1 MTISSNRLIRESL
14 RELQQR
20 LPQGWT
26 ASDAAPTPTPTP
38 ALPVLTVTA
47 PDLRASV
54 LTLCV
59 RTSLE
64 PRGVRALVEGVD
76 GAPADARL
84 LVVAP
89 YLSARTRELLRE
101 AEVGYLDLTGN
112 ARLTLSDPGLYINT
126 HGAEEDPNRDERPAR
141 SLRGVKAGRIALA
154 LIENLITPGVREL
167 AALTATDPGYVSRVI
182 SLLETEALLRRGGK
196 GSATEVAW
204 PALLRRWA
212 QDAPLASRGAIGTYL
227 APRGLGALQQ
237 QLSSF
242 EGTYAITGSMA
253 ADALAP
259 LASPRLATIWVS
271 DAAAASLALSLPQ
284 VDSGANVLLVEA
296 PDGTPFER
304 RVARDGVWHANP
316 ALVAADL
323 LTSPGRGPQEGEA
336 LISWMMRNEAAW
348 RR

>member
-1 MTISSNRLIRESL
+1 
-14 RELQQR
+14 
-20 LPQGWT
+20 
-26 ASDAAPTPTPTP
+26 
-38 ALPVLTVTA
+38 
-47 PDLRASV
+47 
-54 LTLCV
+54 
-59 RTSLE
+59 
-64 PRGVRALVEGVD
+64 
-76 GAPADARL
+76 
-84 LVVAP
+84 
-89 YLSARTRELLRE
+89 
-101 AEVGYLDLTGN
+101 
-112 ARLTLSDPGLYINT
+112 
-126 HGAEEDPNRDERPAR
+126 
-141 SLRGVKAGRIALA
+141 
-154 LIENLITPGVREL
+154 VREL

-336 LISWMMRNEAAW
+336 LITWMMRNEAAW